1 MHAEL
6 CKIDQ
11 SFSTAFYLRRRL
23 HGGVWGLYRPTLDPN
38 LGIVAT
44 RAQSSTRCGRFR
56 THGRKCPQQCWRQRQ
71 CSWDV
76 SNYLGPGYLLAR
88 CGGRYRIFGVITI
101 SIPTGRTG
109 HAERNSCAMWVG
121 GVVVGGVVCWVPWIA
136 DNQVSGRCERVLH
149 RSFGRRSVVVEC
161 IFFFFFSFGRSGR
174 AGLGWGL
181 GC

>member
-23 HGGVWGLYRPTLDPN
+23 HGGVWGLYRPTLDPTRA
-38 LGIVAT
+38 IVAT
-44 RAQSSTRCGRFR
+44 RTQSPTRCGRFR

-71 CSWDV
+71 CSWV
-76 SNYLGPGYLLAR
+76 ESNYLGPGYLLAR

-109 HAERNSCAMWVG
+109 HAEQNSCAIVWSSWPLGPCRGLGPAWFDCTVG
-121 GVVVGGVVCWVPWIA
+121 FSLI
-136 DNQVSGRCERVLH
+136 SGRT
-149 RSFGRRSVVVEC
+149 G
-161 IFFFFFSFGRSGR
+161 
-174 AGLGWGL
+174 
-181 GC
+181 